1 MYLSSYCS
9 TAEYH
14 RCWYFWLVL
23 QYKMLHFLLCF
34 SFFMIV
40 LTNPT
45 TRLKPNNECVP
56 FEPQSAN
63 SQPVVAYAAVQL
75 TSSSSKNYYR
85 RGEKKKCQTGALGW
99 DILQLRWTQAER
111 LVPLQTHWAVSLISL
126 HAAAI
131 KPESRGKRVC
141 LVITGNTDYR
151 NSCKRSRGLY
161 PDFTNEQVQKHLQY
175 RCMCICI

>member
-40 LTNPT
+40 LTNPM

-56 FEPQSAN
+56 FELPSAN

-85 RGEKKKCQTGALGW
+85 RGEEKKVPDWCFGVRYSPITVNTGREARSSSNPLSSEPHLSARCGDKARVQRKKGLFGNNW
-99 DILQLRWTQAER
+99 KHR
-111 LVPLQTHWAVSLISL
+111 LP
-126 HAAAI
+126 
-131 KPESRGKRVC
+131 
-141 LVITGNTDYR
+141 
-151 NSCKRSRGLY
+151 
-161 PDFTNEQVQKHLQY
+161 
-175 RCMCICI
+175 